1 MSRVQVRASAI
12 VAVVMVGLARIGLA
26 QLSDTFTNWLDHPA
40 IAYTSTPANDRVAR
54 LNRDLEGRRVRL
66 VFEGPSGYLRA
77 TLEALDVPIESQI
90 AVFVPDSLQRGRIGL
105 GNPRT
110 IFFNDSVA
118 VAWVR
123 GGFIELASQDPEQG
137 LIFYMLDGVEVD
149 TPRFA
154 RRNDCL
160 TCHYSFA
167 TAGIPGT
174 LARSSGR
181 FVVDHRV
188 PLDQRWGGWYVTGRH
203 GSLRHLG
210 NLALE
215 RLQESPTANTSNWPS
230 LEGRFDAT
238 GYLSRYSDIV
248 ALMVFDHQMHA
259 MNLIGRIG
267 WESRV
272 AAFQQKLG
280 RVAFNH
286 PQGTQA
292 DVPVPLGDAAREL
305 VDYLLFVDEAALPD
319 PIQGS
324 SGFAERFMAQGPRDR
339 KGRSL
344 RELDLRTRLLRY
356 PCSYM
361 IYSDAFKALPLGAK
375 RAVYQ
380 RLWHVLSGDEHDA
393 RYRRLSAEDR
403 QAVMEILRDT
413 TITLP

>member
-1 MSRVQVRASAI
+1 VTRSRTGSI
-12 VAVVMVGLARIGLA
+12 IL
-26 QLSDTFTNWLDHPA
+26 

-54 LNRDLEGRRVRL
+54 LNRDLEGHRARL

-110 IFFNDSVA
+110 IFFNESVA

-188 PLDQRWGGWYVTGRH
+188 PLDQRWGGWAAV
-203 GSLRHLG
+203 SL
-210 NLALE
+210 
-215 RLQESPTANTSNWPS
+215 
-230 LEGRFDAT
+230 
-238 GYLSRYSDIV
+238 
-248 ALMVFDHQMHA
+248 
-259 MNLIGRIG
+259 
-267 WESRV
+267 
-272 AAFQQKLG
+272 
-280 RVAFNH
+280 
-286 PQGTQA
+286 
-292 DVPVPLGDAAREL
+292 
-305 VDYLLFVDEAALPD
+305 
-319 PIQGS
+319 
-324 SGFAERFMAQGPRDR
+324 
-339 KGRSL
+339 
-344 RELDLRTRLLRY
+344 
-356 PCSYM
+356 
-361 IYSDAFKALPLGAK
+361 
-375 RAVYQ
+375 
-380 RLWHVLSGDEHDA
+380 
-393 RYRRLSAEDR
+393 
-403 QAVMEILRDT
+403 
-413 TITLP
+413 